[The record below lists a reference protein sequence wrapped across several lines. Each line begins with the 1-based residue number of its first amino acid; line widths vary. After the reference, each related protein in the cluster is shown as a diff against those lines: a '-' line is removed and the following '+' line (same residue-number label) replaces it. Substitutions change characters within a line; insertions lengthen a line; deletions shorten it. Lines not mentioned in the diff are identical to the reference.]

1 MSSTATFLSSSL
13 PVLGCNW
20 SGQNC
25 ILSKHRALPRPSTEE
40 KSNSKFQDT
49 GKKKNLDQSYKWP
62 GISRGDGSKLSK
74 LSNLCSSSAVWQHT
88 TRCMATQNYLWKQA
102 VFLREKS
109 LLTVLKGFS
118 GLLYIKRVLLL
129 KKNKKFFP
137 IKPVLLKVLTL
148 KLFSGLFALII
159 SKLTGQLCGL
169 ASG

>member
-1 MSSTATFLSSSL
+1 
-13 PVLGCNW
+13 
-20 SGQNC
+20 
-25 ILSKHRALPRPSTEE
+25 
-40 KSNSKFQDT
+40 
-49 GKKKNLDQSYKWP
+49 
-62 GISRGDGSKLSK
+62 
-74 LSNLCSSSAVWQHT
+74 
-88 TRCMATQNYLWKQA
+88 MATQNYLWKQA

-159 SKLTGQLCGL
+159 SKLTGQLRGL